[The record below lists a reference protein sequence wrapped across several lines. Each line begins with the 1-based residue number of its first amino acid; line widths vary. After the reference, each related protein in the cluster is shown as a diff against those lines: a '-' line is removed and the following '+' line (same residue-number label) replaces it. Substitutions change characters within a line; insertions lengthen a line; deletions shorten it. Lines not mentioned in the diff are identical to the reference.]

1 MDFKE
6 RKKMRKFTFQ
16 WEQRN
21 KREKKNHSHV
31 NDMHTPW
38 RLSKCSH

>member
-21 KREKKNHSHV
+21 KRERKKIIV
-31 NDMHTPW
+31 M
-38 RLSKCSH
+38 

>member
-21 KREKKNHSHV
+21 KREREKIIV
-31 NDMHTPW
+31 M
-38 RLSKCSH
+38 